1 MAFGLTRFSG
11 RVSALPVWRYTP
23 DPVDSHTQPV
33 LLVEQKDGAGVLERT
48 LGDDGRR
55 VIRARAVAE
64 AMDRARRDQPSA
76 VVFRGALDDAVALTK
91 KLRCNARTALVPAV
105 IVADLP
111 AGVREELAR
120 WGVTSVLAPA
130 TTDRLIADAVREL
143 APLTP
148 GAQAP
153 DSELGR
159 PARLRAL
166 ERANLLDSPP
176 EEPFD
181 RLARLTAQLLD
192 VPVVLMSIVDRQR
205 QFFKAQVGLSEPL
218 NMTRQTPIAH
228 SFCQWVVTGD
238 EELVVE
244 DARRDL
250 LLSANPATVEMG
262 IVAYAGVPLRAD
274 AHETI
279 GSFCAV
285 DRKPHRWDPRELRTL
300 HDAANVAQGLTVL
313 RQAERLPPLT
323 FEEFCAMTGVAG
335 RAIEAA
341 MRLHEVS
348 RTRVDPSEHHALAA
362 LAGDL
367 GRQLARVSERRT
379 GALGTN

>member
-1 MAFGLTRFSG
+1 MATD
-11 RVSALPVWRYTP
+11 T
-23 DPVDSHTQPV
+23 HPV
-33 LLVEQKDGAGVLERT
+33 LLVERNDGAGALERT

-64 AMDRARRDQPSA
+64 AMDRARQDQPSA

-91 KLRCNARTALVPAV
+91 KLRCNARTALLPAV
-105 IVADLP
+105 IVADAP
-111 AGVREELAR
+111 DTTRQELAR
-120 WGVTSVLAPA
+120 WGVTSVLSPA
-130 TTDRLIADAVREL
+130 TADRQIADAVREL
-143 APLTP
+143 APLAP
-148 GAQAP
+148 AAQAP

-159 PARLRAL
+159 PDRLRAL
-166 ERANLLDSPP
+166 ERANLLDTPP

-181 RLARLTAQLLD
+181 RLARLTARLLD

-218 NMTRQTPIAH
+218 STTRQTPITH

-238 EELVVE
+238 EALVVE

-250 LLSANPATVEMG
+250 LLSGNPATVEMG
-262 IVAYAGVPLRAD
+262 IVAYAGVPLRAEP
-274 AHETI
+274 HETI

-285 DRKPHRWDPRELRTL
+285 DMKPRRWDPRELRTL

-323 FEEFCAMTGVAG
+323 FDEFCVMAGVAG

-341 MRLHEVS
+341 MRLHEAGK
-348 RTRVDPSEHHALAA
+348 TRVDAAEQHALVA
-362 LAGDL
+362 LASDL

-379 GALGTN
+379 GQPS